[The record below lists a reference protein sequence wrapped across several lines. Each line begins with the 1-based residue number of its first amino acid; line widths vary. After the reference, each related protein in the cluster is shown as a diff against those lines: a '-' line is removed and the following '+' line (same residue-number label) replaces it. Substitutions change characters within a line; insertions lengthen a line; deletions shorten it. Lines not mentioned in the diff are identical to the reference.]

1 MALILLKLKYQSVV
15 PEFSVFP
22 AVNDKVGG
30 AASHQEHVGYLGHHL
45 TPKQEHVE
53 HLGYFGHHLTPKQE
67 HMEHLGYF
75 GHHLNPQQKH
85 VEHMGHHLTHKQEHV
100 GIGIFGSSPQ
110 PSRGTRGTSHLN
122 RNMYGTFGSSPH
134 T

>member
-30 AASHQEHVGYLGHHL
+30 AASHQEHVGYL
-45 TPKQEHVE
+45 
-53 HLGYFGHHLTPKQE
+53 GHHLTPKQE